1 MLKIQSGDKVTQALG
16 RELIRKLSDS
26 GAFFHSDL
34 RLQIRGAEGGFSA
47 VNKFKSGEEL
57 IRLPLSCMPLFSDF
71 HWFLDDDQ
79 RLCWESIE
87 KPLAKDH
94 VFHCELVDLLVNL
107 YRHLDK
113 VAAYSRLSPIIEFV
127 NKRAL
132 LEWLSIMDHD
142 DSLLAKV
149 DQGLDQLMIHVFW
162 QARIFS
168 DYLTQAFHLI
178 PAMEFLDHS
187 TFADN
192 FFWDNLEGGQRALH
206 YAFQP
211 VSGSK
216 ALLARYEIM
225 DNFHAFMKYGFVDDN
240 TFFLQSQPFTLQ
252 LDDGVS
258 LEIKYQSASGNQCHL
273 QDWQTTPNYNNSIM
287 YRSALRLM
295 PDKMIMPFMLM
306 PPPRHMPAF
315 DEALAAQ
322 LQEAERHMG
331 ISGGKFANPKLM
343 QRIKIGLLEKN
354 EEAYRTLAAV
364 ARDAQLNSAAPAT
377 RLLKK
382 MLKHQLKIIN
392 EFKQAVS

>member
-1 MLKIQSGDKVTQALG
+1 MLKIQSGDKVTQALV
-16 RELIRKLSDS
+16 RELIQQLSDA
-26 GAFFHSDL
+26 GAFFHSAL
-34 RLQIRGAEGGFSA
+34 KLQIRGAEGSFSA
-47 VNKFKSGEEL
+47 LNKFKSDEEL
-57 IRLPLSCMPLFSDF
+57 IRLPLHCMPLFSDF
-71 HWFLDDDQ
+71 NWFLDDDQ

-87 KPLAKDH
+87 KPLAKHH
-94 VFHCELVDLLVNL
+94 VFHCELVDLLVKL

-113 VAAYSRLSPIIEFV
+113 VAAYARLSPIIQFAHQ
-127 NKRAL
+127 RPL
-132 LEWLSIMDHD
+132 LECLSIMDHD
-142 DSLLAKV
+142 DSLMAKV
-149 DQGLDQLMIHVFW
+149 DQGIDQLMIHVFW

-168 DYLTQAFHLI
+168 DYLTGAFHLI

-206 YAFQP
+206 YAFKP
-211 VSGSK
+211 GNGAK

-225 DNFHAFMKYGFVDDN
+225 DNLHAFMKYGFVDDDV
-240 TFFLQSQPFTLQ
+240 FFLQSQPFTLQ
-252 LDDGVS
+252 LDDGIS
-258 LEIKYQSASGNQCHL
+258 LEIKYQSASGNQCHV

-295 PDKMIMPFMLM
+295 PDRVIMPFLLM

-322 LQEAERHMG
+322 LQETERYRGMPSGKLAE
-331 ISGGKFANPKLM
+331 PKLM
-343 QRIKIGLLEKN
+343 QRIKIGLLQKN
-354 EEAYRTLAAV
+354 EEAYRSLAAV
-364 ARDAQLNSAAPAT
+364 ARDAQLSSTAPAT

-392 EFKQAVS
+392 EFKQAIS